1 MVAEVTRLGPD
12 PAGATP
18 LDDEDLEGLIPEHIT
33 TRAEL
38 NQAEFE
44 NLLRALPWAER
55 QAERTG
61 PVELLTYGFLFKL
74 HQQMFGD
81 VWAWAGHRRK
91 RETNIGV
98 DPAQIAERVK
108 VALDDAAY
116 WHEHGTYPADETAV
130 RLHHRLVAI
139 HPFPNGNG
147 RCTRLI
153 ADLYLRSAGADRLD
167 WGGRDLG
174 TEGDLRSNYLE
185 ALRTADAGDYELLLL
200 FATAS

>member
-1 MVAEVTRLGPD
+1 VTALGPEPD
-12 PAGATP
+12 GATP
-18 LDDEDLEGLIPEHIT
+18 LDDEDLEGLIPEHVT
-33 TRAEL
+33 NRGEL

-44 NLLRALPWAER
+44 NLLAALPLAER
-55 QAERTG
+55 QADRAD
-61 PVELLTYGFLFKL
+61 PVGLLTYSFLFKL
-74 HQQMFGD
+74 HEQMFCD
-81 VWAWAGHRRK
+81 VWTWAGQQRK

-108 VALDDAAY
+108 VVLDDAAY
-116 WHEHGTYPADETAV
+116 WHAHGTYPADETAV

-153 ADLYLRSAGADRLD
+153 ADLYLRSAGADRLG
-167 WGGRDLG
+167 WGSSDLA
-174 TEGDLRSNYLE
+174 TEGDLRSDYLE
-185 ALRTADAGDYELLLL
+185 ALRAADAGDYEPLLL